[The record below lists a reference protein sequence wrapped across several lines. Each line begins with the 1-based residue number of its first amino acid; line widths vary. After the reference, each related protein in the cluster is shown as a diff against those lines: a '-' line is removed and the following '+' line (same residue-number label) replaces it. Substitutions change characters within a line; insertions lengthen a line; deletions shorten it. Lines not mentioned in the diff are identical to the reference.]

1 MQLAQLT
8 ALTYNRFPYWACFR
22 GGFCRWGGGVRYA
35 IPLHILFNGVSY
47 LIVGW
52 IESTLAL
59 NAPLFCLLGFV
70 AVGVSVRLF
79 RWGTASE
86 IAP

>member
-1 MQLAQLT
+1 M
-8 ALTYNRFPYWACFR
+8 
-22 GGFCRWGGGVRYA
+22 
-35 IPLHILFNGVSY
+35 HILFNAVSY
-47 LIVGW
+47 LIMGW

-79 RWGTASE
+79 RRGTVVQA
-86 IAP
+86 